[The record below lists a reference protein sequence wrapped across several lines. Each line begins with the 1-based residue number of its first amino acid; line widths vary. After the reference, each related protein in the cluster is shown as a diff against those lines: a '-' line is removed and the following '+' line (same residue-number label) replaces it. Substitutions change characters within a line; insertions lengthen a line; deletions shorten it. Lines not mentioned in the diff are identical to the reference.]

1 MPHPSNFHQCLG
13 TASSDRSLSQTLRE
27 EPRREARRLR
37 CIAVA
42 IDAWRVD
49 AQARRYG
56 APSFR
61 AVHEKDVTPD
71 IAGKDRQ
78 LGMPDMP
85 A

>member
-1 MPHPSNFHQCLG
+1 MRPAVF
-13 TASSDRSLSQTLRE
+13 A
-27 EPRREARRLR
+27 

>member
-27 EPRREARRLR
+27 ERAVRPAVFA

-56 APSFR
+56 APSIR
-61 AVHEKDVTPD
+61 AVHEKDLVPD
-71 IAGKDRQ
+71 IAGKHRQ
-78 LGMPDMP
+78 LGMRDMP